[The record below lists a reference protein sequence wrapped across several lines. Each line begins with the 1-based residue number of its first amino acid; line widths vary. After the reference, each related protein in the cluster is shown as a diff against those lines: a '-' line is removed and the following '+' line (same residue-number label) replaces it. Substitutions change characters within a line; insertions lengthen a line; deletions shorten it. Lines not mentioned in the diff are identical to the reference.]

1 MENFKYWMLSGVCA
15 FASLQ
20 SFAQKQ
26 LLPKPQMITMQS
38 GHLKSKS
45 FGLSQN
51 TPSDLSSLLE
61 TIDLKLKSTGTKIE
75 LDIVTSLDGVRANM
89 EEAYNLK
96 ISSDGVTI
104 KVVTKKGLYWGV
116 QTLSQLL
123 LEYQGRD
130 LPCMEI
136 TDWPS
141 FRVRGFMQD
150 VGRSYISM
158 DELKREIKMLSKYKI
173 NVFHWHLTENQAWR
187 LESKLYPEIVAEENM
202 TRMKGK
208 YYTHEDAKE
217 LQEYCK
223 QHNMMLLPEIDMPGH
238 SAAFQRAFGVDM
250 QSEKGMAILKGLI
263 DEVCQVLNEVPYLH
277 IGTDEVK
284 FTNPQFCDEMVDF
297 IRQRGK
303 KVISWN
309 PGWNYKQGEID
320 MTQMWSYR
328 GKPTQGVPAIDSKF
342 HYLNHFDTF
351 ADIYAFYTS
360 KIGNVSEGSDQIAG
374 TIAAVWH
381 DRYIANEQNIIIEN
395 QIYPNM
401 LAIAERA
408 WLGGGWQY
416 YDDFGTNMKE
426 GTAPFEAFCNFES
439 RMLWHKEKQ
448 FKGYPFAYIKQT
460 DVKWNITEALPNGG
474 DLTKKFE
481 PEVDLK
487 SSYLIDGVDYKVSTA
502 IGSGI
507 YLRHHWGKMIPTFY
521 NDPKE
526 NHTAYA
532 WTYVHS
538 PKRQTVGLWFETQNY
553 SRSEMDLAP
562 MQGKWDYRESNIWI
576 NDQSINPPVWSN
588 EHTERSNEIPLG
600 NENMVGREP
609 IQVQLNKGWNKVLIK
624 LPMGKF
630 SSPQVRLTKWM
641 FSAAFVTLDGTDRVE
656 GLIYSP
662 EMKR

>member
-104 KVVTKKGLYWGV
+104 KAVTKKGLYWGV

-208 YYTHEDAKE
+208 YYTHEEAKE

-401 LAIAERA
+401 LAMAERA

-416 YDDFGTNMKE
+416 FDDFGTNMKE

-448 FKGYPFAYIKQT
+448 FKGYPFAYVKQT

-481 PEVDLK
+481 PEVELK

>member
-104 KVVTKKGLYWGV
+104 KAVTKKGLYWGV

-173 NVFHWHLTENQAWR
+173 NIFHWHLTENQAWR

-448 FKGYPFAYIKQT
+448 FKGYPFAYVKQT

-481 PEVDLK
+481 PEVELK

>member
-104 KVVTKKGLYWGV
+104 KAVTKKGLYWGV

-448 FKGYPFAYIKQT
+448 FKGYPFAYVKQT

-481 PEVDLK
+481 PEVELK